1 MTRDQ
6 IIEGFTARAQA
17 DDRIAALFL
26 GGSLG
31 KGAGDDWS
39 DVDLILAARPEHH
52 GALVSEVRAWADMV
66 ADVVLWKQV
75 YPGVP
80 LYMAVTSEWLRFDL
94 TVTIPGHVIG
104 AQATLKPLVDRD
116 GVWAGLPETLAPKPI
131 DPNAVTAVI
140 EEALRILGLLPLA
153 LGRGEFASGVTG
165 AGLVRQQLVSLMI
178 METEPPLPPGALHL
192 SRLIPAQDLAT
203 LEALPGV
210 IATRESVTAANVAY
224 GRVFLDR
231 ARILAARV
239 GARWPQPLEDACRA
253 HWRRELGLE
262 FP

>member
-1 MTRDQ
+1 MTRDE
-6 IIEGFTARAQA
+6 IIQGFTARAER
-17 DDRIAALFL
+17 DDRVAALFL

-31 KGAGDDWS
+31 KGVGDDWS
-39 DVDLILAARPEHH
+39 DVDLILAVRPEHH
-52 GALVSEVRAWADMV
+52 GALVSEVRAWADSV
-66 ADVVLWKQV
+66 AEVVLWKQV

-80 LYMAVTSEWLRFDL
+80 LYMAVTAEWLRFDL
-94 TVTIPGHVIG
+94 TVTIPGHVVG

-116 GVWAGLPETLAPKPI
+116 EVWVGLPETLAPKPI
-131 DPNAVTAVI
+131 DPNAVTAVV

-153 LGRGEFASGVTG
+153 VGRGEFVSGVTG

-210 IATRESVTAANVAY
+210 IATRESVIAANLAY
-224 GRVFLDR
+224 AAAFLDR
-231 ARILAARV
+231 ARILAGRI
-239 GARWPQPLEDACRA
+239 GAIWPHPLEDACRA
-253 HWRRELGLE
+253 HWRQALGLQL
-262 FP
+262 P